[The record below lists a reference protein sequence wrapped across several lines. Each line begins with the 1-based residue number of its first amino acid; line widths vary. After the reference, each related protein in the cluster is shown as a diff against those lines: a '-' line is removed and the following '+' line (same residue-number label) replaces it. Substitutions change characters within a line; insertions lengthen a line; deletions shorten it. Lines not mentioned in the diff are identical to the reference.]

1 MGEELQES
9 HGETC
14 RHASFFSKGGFVYLL
29 AHELQQKIKIQ
40 QHNGVWMENRR
51 SVREHIENTVMSLYE
66 GGSLEA
72 REVHCLRP

>member
-1 MGEELQES
+1 M
-9 HGETC
+9 
-14 RHASFFSKGGFVYLL
+14 YLL